1 MSRASFPFHPRV
13 APVPAP
19 GAAAWHLVTSEYPP
33 DVGGVSGYT
42 WQLARAVA
50 SAGDEVHV
58 WCPGP
63 ARPSG
68 AGVAVHPELG
78 SMSWTDLRRLDAQLD
93 AYPAPRR
100 LLVQWVP
107 HGFGYRSMNL
117 GFCLWLARRARHGDR
132 VELMVHEPYM
142 EFNWR
147 SPSHS
152 AMAAVHRL
160 MTLVILSAAC
170 RVWIAIPAWE
180 ACLRRTH
187 SDVTCR
193 WRGCPFLAAS
203 SLGRP
208 WTRRS
213 CGRGM
218 RRPTGRSSVTLA
230 RMAPLSRRCSTLV
243 CQRLWPTRRGRR
255 CCCLAPTVRYM
266 GRADHAASR
275 LARPCARYRLP
286 RRSGAGGTPARVR
299 PVNPAIPGRRH
310 FTPDERD
317 GLPVAGA
324 PRGDHPRAAHR
335 APVVGERC
343 GGTRQRRRSSVP
355 CRGSRP
361 APGRRRCSGP
371 PGGRR
376 PPTLRRYLFAGLRR
390 HDAAGRMTRRR

>member
-1 MSRASFPFHPRV
+1 MSRALFHFRPRV

-19 GAAAWHLVTSEYPP
+19 GAEVAAWHLVTSEYPP

-42 WQLARAVA
+42 WQLARAMA

-63 ARPSG
+63 ARPSA

-78 SMSWTDLRRLDAQLD
+78 SMSWTDLRRLDARLD

-160 MTLVILSAAC
+160 MTLVVLSAAR

-180 ACLRRTH
+180 ACLR
-187 SDVTCR
+187 
-193 WRGCPFLAAS
+193 PYA
-203 SLGRP
+203 LGRDLP
-208 WTRRS
+208 
-213 CGRGM
+213 
-218 RRPTGRSSVTLA
+218 
-230 RMAPLSRRCSTLV
+230 MAWLPI
-243 CQRLWPTRRGRR
+243 PG
-255 CCCLAPTVRYM
+255 CLEPGEAVDTATVR
-266 GRADHAASR
+266 
-275 LARPCARYRLP
+275 ARY
-286 RRSGAGGTPARVR
+286 AA
-299 PVNPAIPGRRH
+299 
-310 FTPDERD
+310 PDR
-317 GLPVAGA
+317 
-324 PRGDHPRAAHR
+324 
-335 APVVGERC
+335 PVVGHF
-343 GGTRQRRRSSVP
+343 GSHGTAITSLLDACVPALMANRSQPSLLLLGADGPLYRDALITRHRDWRDRVHAVGFLDDQALAAHLGACDLLIQPYPDGVTSRRTSVMACLSQARPVVTTRGRLTEPLWSSSGAVALADAGDPACLAAEAVRLLADPGVRS
-355 CRGSRP
+355 RLG
-361 APGRRRCSGP
+361 AEGRRLYDATFSLDRVVT
-371 PGGRR
+371 
-376 PPTLRRYLFAGLRR
+376 TLR
-390 HDAAGRMTRRR
+390 AA